1 VRVIDAA
8 GEPHEL
14 GRQVG
19 AAAPDLIARAVE
31 LTCRLE
37 ISEDELE
44 RRLSAI
50 EQRLTVAFPSVLD
63 ESDGLAQGAG
73 IATRDA
79 LVLSVCGDLTGRLP
93 GWCTLAALP
102 GASGPLL
109 AKNLDTRPELREL
122 QVIERLSPAGGLGYT
137 HLTMA
142 GSMWT
147 DGGLNEAGLALVN
160 SSLQAGSGN
169 PDGVPDGI
177 LAREVLARC
186 SDVEEALTLIGSL
199 DVRTN
204 GENLVLADAGGAT
217 ALVSK
222 LPAGQSIRR
231 GGALA
236 ATNHPLDD
244 ELLEA
249 MDAEDPIGGNSR
261 RRYARL
267 RELASTAEQWDLAEL
282 ERLLAA
288 PGIAQD
294 GDAGLHTIA
303 ALVIDPAGRRLRVA
317 SDSPARARFDE
328 IEVRP

>member
-8 GEPHEL
+8 GEPREL
-14 GRQVG
+14 GRQIG
-19 AAAPDLIARAVE
+19 AAAPDLVARAVQ
-31 LTCRLE
+31 LTCRIELA
-37 ISEDELE
+37 EDEFE

-50 EQRLTVAFPSVLD
+50 EQRLAAAFPSVLD

-102 GASGPLL
+102 GAAGPLL
-109 AKNLDTRPELREL
+109 AKNLDTRLELREL
-122 QVIERLSPAGGLGYT
+122 QVIERLSPAGGIGYT
-137 HLTMA
+137 HLTTA

-147 DGGLNEAGLALVN
+147 EGGLNEAGLALVN
-160 SSLQAGSGN
+160 SSLQAASGN

-177 LAREVLARC
+177 LAREILARC
-186 SDVEEALTLIGSL
+186 SDVEEALALIASL
-199 DVRTN
+199 EVRTN
-204 GENLVLADAGGAT
+204 GENLVLADSGGAT

-222 LPAGQSIRR
+222 LPAGQSVRR

-236 ATNHPLDD
+236 VTNHPLDD
-244 ELLEA
+244 GLLYA
-249 MDAEDPIGGNSR
+249 MDADDPIADNSR

-267 RELASTAEQWDLAEL
+267 CELVDVAESWDLTAL

-303 ALVIDPAGRRLRVA
+303 ALVIDPAGACVRVA
-317 SDSPARARFDE
+317 SDSPAYARFE
-328 IEVRP
+328 EVEVRP

>member
-1 VRVIDAA
+1 VRVLDAA
-8 GEPHEL
+8 GEPREI
-14 GRQVG
+14 GRQIG
-19 AAAPDLIARAVE
+19 AAAPALIVRAVE
-31 LTCRLE
+31 LMCRIELP
-37 ISEDELE
+37 EDELE
-44 RRLSAI
+44 RRLAGV
-50 EQRLTVAFPSVLD
+50 ERRLAAAFPSVLD
-63 ESDGLAQGAG
+63 ESEGLAEGAG

-93 GWCTLAALP
+93 GWCTLAAMP
-102 GASGPLL
+102 GTSGPLL
-109 AKNLDTRPELREL
+109 AKNLDTRPEMREL
-122 QVIERLSPAGGLGYT
+122 QLVERLSPAGGLAYT

-160 SSLQAGSGN
+160 SSLQAGSAN
-169 PDGVPDGI
+169 PEGVPDGI

-186 SDVEEALTLIGSL
+186 ADVEEALALIASL
-199 DVRTN
+199 EVRTN
-204 GENLVLADAGGAT
+204 GENLVLADARGAT

-222 LPAGQSIRR
+222 LPAGQSVRR

-236 ATNHPLDD
+236 ATNHPLDH
-244 ELLEA
+244 ELIGA
-249 MDAEDPIGGNSR
+249 MDAEDPIAENSR
-261 RRYARL
+261 GRYERL
-267 RELASTAEQWDLAEL
+267 CELTGAAEQWDLAGL

-303 ALVIDPAGRRLRVA
+303 ALVIDPAGGRLRAA
-317 SDSPARARFDE
+317 SGSPALARFEE